1 MLLAACANSPVPLR
15 LVERA
20 VAEQEEVKVPF
31 IRRSVQRCLL
41 FDVTSTKSLDEGGIE
56 IVKVHELTWKAL
68 KVTFLSG

>member
-1 MLLAACANSPVPLR
+1 MR
-15 LVERA
+15 LVQHTIAKQKFE
-20 VAEQEEVKVPF
+20 VPF
-31 IRRSVQRCLL
+31 VRWNVRRCLL